1 MFKSFLSEHSIK
13 DYNFSSDLFPTI
25 EDREFWDAFPDD
37 DVIKQAEAALDFDW
51 PIIRAT
57 EFMEFKKSG
66 KRIETNNY
74 LRRQHLVLFALAELK
89 ENKGRFLPQLT
100 DGIFAICE
108 ETFWGL
114 SAHVAP
120 HNTNAPL
127 EDIPAPDDIFIDLID
142 AETAE
147 HLAIIARVLEK
158 PLSEFCPRILE
169 RIDEELERRI
179 RAPYLTK
186 RDHIWMGYNNKKVN
200 NWNPWIIS
208 NLLTVFLLTEKR
220 PAKVTRAIE
229 KMFIEIQ
236 YYYDTIPEDGGCE
249 EGSAYYGHSGISLFE
264 FLYQIKLATGGEI
277 DIFSDEK
284 IKLTATYAKKARMVS
299 DIYIN
304 VGDSHSNGRIGFML
318 NVFAFGKETGQ
329 RDVMNMAATVFA
341 EKYEPK
347 HFFSHNLKT
356 LRRIINHAKFFAE
369 IKNFE
374 VTYPIND
381 TLELLPSLELAVLR
395 RGDLTISFKGGHN
408 YEGHGHN
415 DVGTFALYDG
425 ISPIFPDLGINKY
438 TRFTFDKNYR
448 YTAIPWTRSAYHNLP
463 MINGVEQKFGYEFK
477 SDSFVCT
484 EDELTISYPKAYPEE
499 AGVNALTRSIKMTEN
514 ELLINDRFEF
524 SSRDAQKVTEVLM
537 AVLPISLENN
547 EVTIDGRFKISAN
560 AGAFVCE
567 QVPFE
572 DEGLKNDWN
581 AEFCTRIML
590 DCDGVTDISIKV
602 EKI

>member
-1 MFKSFLSEHSIK
+1 MFKSFLKEHSIK

-37 DVIKQAEAALDFDW
+37 DVVKQAEAALDFDW

-57 EFMEFKKSG
+57 DFMEFKKSG
-66 KRIETNNY
+66 ARIETNNY
-74 LRRQHLVLFALAELK
+74 LRRRHLVLFALAELK

-120 HNTNAPL
+120 HHANAPL
-127 EDIPAPDDIFIDLID
+127 EDIPSPDDIFIDLID

-169 RIDEELERRI
+169 RIDDELERRI

-186 RDHIWMGYNNKKVN
+186 RDHVWMGYNNRKVN
-200 NWNPWIIS
+200 NWNPWILS

-220 PAKVTRAIE
+220 PSRVARAIE

-236 YYYDTIPEDGGCE
+236 YYYDTIPADGGCE
-249 EGSAYYGHSGISLFE
+249 EGSAYYGHSGISVFD
-264 FLYQIKLATGGEI
+264 FLYQLKMATDGKI
-277 DIFSDEK
+277 DLFSDEK
-284 IKLTATYAKKARMVS
+284 IRLTAAYAKKARMVS
-299 DIYIN
+299 DTYIN
-304 VGDSHSNGRIGFML
+304 VGDSHADGRIGFML

-329 RDVMNMAATVFA
+329 RDVMNMAAAIFA
-341 EKYEPK
+341 EKYDPK
-347 HFFSHNLKT
+347 HFFSHNVLT
-356 LRRIINHAKFFAE
+356 LRRIINHAKFFKE

-381 TLELLPSLELAVLR
+381 TLELLPVLELAVLR
-395 RGDLTISFKGGHN
+395 RGDLTLSFKGGHN
-408 YEGHGHN
+408 NEGHGHN

-425 ISPIFPDLGINKY
+425 TTPIFPDLGINKY

-448 YTAIPWTRSAYHNLP
+448 YTAIPWTRSAYHDLP
-463 MINGVEQKFGYEFK
+463 MINGVEQRYGYEFK

-484 EDELTISYPKAYPEE
+484 EDELTVSYPKAYPVE
-499 AGVNALTRSIKMTEN
+499 AGIDTLTRSITLTEN
-514 ELLINDRFEF
+514 ELVINDSFGF
-524 SSRDAQKVTEVLM
+524 SSADAQRVTEIFM
-537 AVLPISLENN
+537 AVLPVKIENN
-547 EVTIDGRFKISAN
+547 EVIIDGRFKLSAST
-560 AGAFVCE
+560 GIFRCE

-572 DEGLKNDWN
+572 DERLSLDWG
-581 AEFCTRIML
+581 ADFCTRIML
-590 DCDGVTDISIKV
+590 ECHKAEEIRIFIK
-602 EKI
+602 KL